1 MEKFSTPLME
11 QYNRIK
17 SEHPDEIVF
26 FRMGDFYEMFGEDA
40 KVASRILGIALTS
53 RAHGKMERVP
63 LAGVPYY
70 SAEKYLTKLLRAG
83 KKVVVCEQTEDPRKA
98 KGLVKR
104 DIVEI
109 ITPGTITL
117 DQALDGQ
124 ENNYLASLFEGK
136 EKLGLALVELSTGEF
151 KVDEIPPE
159 KLKEFLNTIAPA
171 EILIPEEWEQ
181 RKKEE
186 FGKGLNFS
194 FTLTPVEGWKFSYDY
209 AFKLLTEHFKV
220 SSLEGFGVQELRA
233 GISSAGAVLS
243 YLNQTKKTFLTHLN
257 KISRISNPEEM
268 FLDSNTIRN
277 LELLSSLGTKDK
289 DNTLFSLLNQTKTP
303 MGARLLRSWI
313 TRPLLIPRKIEERQE
328 GVKEFYADRS
338 LSESI
343 GETLD
348 TISDLERLCGKLGY
362 GKANPK
368 DLIGLKESLKVIPKI
383 KNALQEAKS
392 SILKEISSTFPESS
406 EVVKLIEESIVDE
419 PPLILTEGGIIRKG
433 FDQELDKLKNNV
445 SENKNWIAHLEKN
458 EKERTGISSLKVGF
472 NQIFGYYIEITKP
485 HLSKVPQDYI
495 RKQTMVNAE
504 RYVTPELKER
514 EARILGAE
522 EKIFQMEYDLF
533 LKIRDQVAL
542 RTKDI
547 QACAE
552 LLARLDLLLSF
563 SSAARENNYIL
574 PELDDGDLIVIEE
587 GRHPVIEQILEY
599 GAFIPN
605 DTRIGEDERIHI
617 ITGPNM
623 AGKSTYLRQVGLIV
637 LLAQT
642 GSFVPAKK
650 AKIGIVDRI
659 FTRVGAMDNIAL
671 GQSTF
676 LVEMNETANILNN
689 ATSKSLIL
697 LDEIGRGTST
707 FDGLSIAW
715 SVTEYLHNNE
725 KQCAKTLF
733 ATHYHELTELA
744 KYLPKLR
751 NYNVA
756 VKEWEDEVIFL
767 RKIIPGG
774 CDDSYGIQVARLAG
788 IPEEVLERA
797 KEILAELESGEHT
810 YEKLPK
816 PRGENV
822 ARDFQLSFFSPNE
835 RLIYEELKKI
845 EIEKLTPLEALNKLE
860 ELKRKVKD
868 SSE

>member
-1 MEKFSTPLME
+1 ME

-17 SEHPDEIVF
+17 GEHPDEIVF

-40 KVASRILGIALTS
+40 KIASKILGIALTS

-63 LAGVPYY
+63 LAGVPYH
-70 SAEKYLTKLLRAG
+70 SAEKYLTKLLKAG

-104 DIVEI
+104 EIVEI

-117 DQALDGQ
+117 DQALDSQ

-136 EKLGLALVELSTGEF
+136 DKFGMAFIELSTGEF
-151 KVDEIPPE
+151 KIDEVLPE
-159 KLKEFLNTIAPA
+159 KLKEMLNTIAPS
-171 EILIPEEWEQ
+171 ELLIPEEWEPS
-181 RKKEE
+181 KKEE
-186 FGKGLNFS
+186 LKKGLYFLP
-194 FTLTPVEGWKFSYDY
+194 TLTPLEGWKFSYDY

-220 SSLEGFGVQELRA
+220 SSLEGFGVQELKT
-233 GISSAGAVLS
+233 GISSAGAILS
-243 YLNQTKKTFLTHLN
+243 YLNQTKKTLLTHLN

-289 DNTLFSLLNQTKTP
+289 EYTLFSLLNQTKTP

-313 TRPLLIPRKIEERQE
+313 TRPLLNPQKIKERQE
-328 GVKEFYADRS
+328 GVKEFHNDRILTDS
-338 LSESI
+338 VCEK
-343 GETLD
+343 LD
-348 TISDLERLCGKLGY
+348 SISDLERLCGKLGY

-368 DLIGLKESLKVIPKI
+368 DLIGLKESLKVIPEI
-383 KNALQEAKS
+383 RNALQAAKS
-392 SILKEISSTFPESS
+392 SILKQISDTFPEVSDI
-406 EVVKLIEESIVDE
+406 VKLIGDSIVDD

-433 FDQELDKLKNNV
+433 SDPELDNLKKDV
-445 SENKNWIAHLEKN
+445 SENKNWIAQLEKN
-458 EKERTGISSLKVGF
+458 EKERTGIPSLKVGF
-472 NQIFGYYIEITKP
+472 NQIFGYYIEITRP
-485 HLSKVPQDYI
+485 HLSKVPSDFI

-504 RYVTPELKER
+504 RFVTPELKER
-514 EARILGAE
+514 EAKILGAE
-522 EKIFQMEYDLF
+522 EKIFQMEYELF
-533 LKIRDQVAL
+533 LKIRDRVAA
-542 RTKDI
+542 RTRDI
-547 QACAE
+547 QLCAE

-563 SSAARENNYIL
+563 STVARENNYVL
-574 PELDDGDLIVIEE
+574 PEVDNDDLIWIDE

-599 GAFIPN
+599 GTFIPN

-637 LLAQT
+637 LLAQI
-642 GSFVPAKK
+642 GSFVPVKK
-650 AKIGIVDRI
+650 ARIGIVDRI
-659 FTRVGAMDNIAL
+659 FTRVGAMDNISL

-715 SVTEYLHNNE
+715 SVTEYLHNNKE
-725 KQCAKTLF
+725 LCAKTLF

-744 KYLPKLR
+744 KYLPRLR

-756 VKEWEDEVIFL
+756 VKEWEDEIIFL

-788 IPEEVLERA
+788 IPREVLERA
-797 KEILAELESGEHT
+797 KVILAELESGEHS

-816 PRGENV
+816 PKTGTI
-822 ARDFQLSFFSPNE
+822 ARDFQLSFFSPSE
-835 RLIYEELKKI
+835 KVIYEELKKI

-860 ELKRKVKD
+860 ELKKKLK
-868 SSE
+868 E

>member
-17 SEHPDEIVF
+17 GEHPDEILF

-40 KVASRILGIALTS
+40 KVASKILGIALTS

-63 LAGVPYY
+63 LAGVPYH
-70 SAEKYLTKLLRAG
+70 SAEKYLTKLLKAG

-98 KGLVKR
+98 KGLVR
-104 DIVEI
+104 REIVEI

-124 ENNYLASLFEGK
+124 ENNYLASIFEGK
-136 EKLGLALVELSTGEF
+136 DRFGLALIELSIGEF
-151 KVDEIPPE
+151 KTDEVLPE
-159 KLKEFLNTIAPA
+159 KLKEMLNTIAPA
-171 EILIPEEWEQ
+171 ELLIPEEWELS
-181 RKKEE
+181 KKEE
-186 FGKGLNFS
+186 LKKGLNFV
-194 FTLTPVEGWKFSYDY
+194 FTFTPLEGWKFSYDY

-220 SSLEGFGVQELRA
+220 SSLEGFGVQELKS
-233 GISSAGAVLS
+233 GISSAGAILS
-243 YLNQTKKTFLTHLN
+243 YLNQTKKTLLTHLN

-277 LELLSSLGTKDK
+277 LELLSSSGTKDK
-289 DNTLFSLLNQTKTP
+289 DYTLFSLLNQTKTP
-303 MGARLLRSWI
+303 MGSRLLKNWI
-313 TRPLLIPRKIEERQE
+313 IRPLLNQQKIKERQE
-328 GVKEFYADRS
+328 GVREFYDDRN

-343 GETLD
+343 GEKLD
-348 TISDLERLCGKLGY
+348 SISDLERLSGKLGY

-368 DLIGLKESLKVIPKI
+368 DLIGLKESLKVIPEI
-383 KNALQEAKS
+383 RNALQVAKS
-392 SILKEISSTFPESS
+392 SILKEISVNLPEVSDI
-406 EVVKLIEESIVDE
+406 VKLIEDSIVDD
-419 PPLILTEGGIIRKG
+419 PSLSLTEGGIIRKG
-433 FDQELDKLKNNV
+433 FDQGLDDLKKDV
-445 SENKNWIAHLEKN
+445 SENKNWIAQLEKN
-458 EKERTGISSLKVGF
+458 EKERTGIPSLKVGF
-472 NQIFGYYIEITKP
+472 NQIFGYYIEITRP
-485 HLSKVPQDYI
+485 HLSKVPPDYI

-504 RYVTPELKER
+504 RFVTPELKER
-514 EARILGAE
+514 EAKILGAE

-533 LKIRDQVAL
+533 LKIRDQVAF
-542 RTKDI
+542 RTQEI
-547 QACAE
+547 QLCAE

-563 SSAARENNYIL
+563 SNVARENHYVV
-574 PELDDGDLIVIEE
+574 PEIDNEDLIWIEE

-605 DTRIGEDERIHI
+605 DTKIGEDERIHI

-623 AGKSTYLRQVGLIV
+623 AGKSTYLRQVGLMV
-637 LLAQT
+637 LLAQI

-689 ATSKSLIL
+689 ATPKSLIL

-725 KQCAKTLF
+725 KLCAKTLF

-744 KYLPKLR
+744 KYLPRLR

-756 VKEWEDEVIFL
+756 VKEWEDEIIFL
-767 RKIIPGG
+767 RKIVPGG

-788 IPEEVLERA
+788 IPREVLERA
-797 KEILAELESGEHT
+797 KVILSELESGEYT
-810 YEKLPK
+810 YEKLSKPK
-816 PRGENV
+816 TETI
-822 ARDFQLSFFSPNE
+822 ARDFQLSFFSPSE

-860 ELKRKVKD
+860 EMKRKI
-868 SSE
+868 SRQ

>member
-1 MEKFSTPLME
+1 ME

-17 SEHPDEIVF
+17 GEHPDEIVF

-40 KVASRILGIALTS
+40 KVASKILGIALTS

-63 LAGVPYY
+63 LAGVPYH
-70 SAEKYLTKLLRAG
+70 SAEKYLTKLLKAG

-104 DIVEI
+104 EIVEI

-117 DQALDGQ
+117 DQALDSQ
-124 ENNYLASLFEGK
+124 ENNYLASIFEGK
-136 EKLGLALVELSTGEF
+136 EKFGLAFIELSTGEF
-151 KVDEIPPE
+151 KIDEILPE
-159 KLKEFLNTIAPA
+159 KLKEMLNTIAPA

-181 RKKEE
+181 SKKEE
-186 FGKGLNFS
+186 FRKGLNFL
-194 FTLTPVEGWKFSYDY
+194 FTLTSVEGWKFSYDY
-209 AFKLLTEHFKV
+209 AFKLLTGHFKV
-220 SSLEGFGVQELRA
+220 SSLEGFGVQELKT
-233 GISSAGAVLS
+233 GISSAGAILS
-243 YLNQTKKTFLTHLN
+243 YLNQTKKTLLTHLN

-268 FLDSNTIRN
+268 FLDLSTVRN
-277 LELLSSLGTKDK
+277 LELLSSFGTKDK
-289 DNTLFSLLNQTKTP
+289 EYTLFSLLNQTKTP

-313 TRPLLIPRKIEERQE
+313 TRPLLNPQKIKERQE
-328 GVKEFYADRS
+328 GVKELSDDRN
-338 LSESI
+338 LSEST
-343 GETLD
+343 GEKLD
-348 TISDLERLCGKLGY
+348 SISDLERLCGKLGY

-368 DLIGLKESLKVIPKI
+368 DLIGIKESLKVIPEI
-383 KNALQEAKS
+383 RNILQAAKS
-392 SILKEISSTFPESS
+392 SILKQISSTFPEVSDI
-406 EVVKLIEESIVDE
+406 VKLIGDSIVDD

-433 FDQELDKLKNNV
+433 FDPELDDLKKDV
-445 SENKNWIAHLEKN
+445 SENKNWIAQLEKN
-458 EKERTGISSLKVGF
+458 EKARTGISSLKVGF
-472 NQIFGYYIEITKP
+472 NQIFGYYIEITRP
-485 HLSKVPQDYI
+485 HLSKVPPDYI

-504 RYVTPELKER
+504 RFVTPELKER
-514 EARILGAE
+514 EAKILGAE

-533 LKIRDQVAL
+533 LKMREQVGA
-542 RTKDI
+542 RTSEV
-547 QACAE
+547 QLCSE

-563 SSAARENNYIL
+563 SAVARENNYTL
-574 PELDDGDLIVIEE
+574 PELDEGDLILIEE

-605 DTRIGEDERIHI
+605 DTRIGEDERIHV

-637 LLAQT
+637 LLAQI

-689 ATSKSLIL
+689 ASSKSLIL

-715 SVTEYLHNNE
+715 SVTEYLHNNKE
-725 KQCAKTLF
+725 LCAKTLF

-744 KYLPKLR
+744 KYLPRLR

-756 VKEWEDEVIFL
+756 VKEWEDEIIFL

-788 IPEEVLERA
+788 IPKEVLERA
-797 KEILAELESGEHT
+797 KVILAELESGEHT

-816 PRGENV
+816 PRVETI
-822 ARDFQLSFFSPNE
+822 ARDFQLSFFSPSE
-835 RLIYEELKKI
+835 RLIYEELKKL

-860 ELKRKVKD
+860 ELKRKLK
-868 SSE
+868 E

>member
-1 MEKFSTPLME
+1 ME

-40 KVASRILGIALTS
+40 KVASKILGITLTS

-63 LAGVPYY
+63 LAGVPYHA
-70 SAEKYLTKLLRAG
+70 AEKYLTRLLKAG
-83 KKVVVCEQTEDPRKA
+83 KKVVVCEQIEDPKKA

-117 DQALDGQ
+117 DQALDTQ
-124 ENNYLASLFEGK
+124 ENNYLAGVFEGK
-136 EKLGLALVELSTGEF
+136 DKYGIAFIELSTGEF
-151 KVDEIPPE
+151 KMEEVVPE
-159 KLKEFLNTIAPA
+159 KLKEMLNTIAPS

-181 RKKEE
+181 SKKEE
-186 FGKGLNFS
+186 FKKGLNFQ
-194 FTLTPVEGWKFSYDY
+194 FTLTPVEGWKFSHDY

-220 SSLEGFGVQELRA
+220 SSLEGFGVQELKS
-233 GISSAGAVLS
+233 GTCSAGAILS
-243 YLNQTKKTFLTHLN
+243 YLNQTKKTLLTHLN
-257 KISRISNPEEM
+257 KISRISNPGEM

-277 LELLSSLGTKDK
+277 LELLSSLGTKEK
-289 DNTLFSLLNQTKTP
+289 EHTLFSLLNQTKTP

-313 TRPLLIPRKIEERQE
+313 TRPLLNPLMIKKRQE
-328 GVKEFYADRS
+328 GVSEFYDDRG
-338 LSESI
+338 LSDNICEK
-343 GETLD
+343 LD
-348 TISDLERLCGKLGY
+348 SISDLERLSGKLGY

-368 DLIGLKESLKVIPKI
+368 DLIGLKESFKVIPEI
-383 KNALQEAKS
+383 GNLLYSAKS
-392 SILKEISSTFPESS
+392 SILKEISNSFPEVSDI
-406 EVVKLIEESIVDE
+406 VKLIEESVVDD

-433 FDQELDKLKNNV
+433 FDQSLDELKNNV

-458 EKERTGISSLKVGF
+458 EKEKTGISSLKVGF

-504 RYVTPELKER
+504 RFVTPELKER
-514 EARILGAE
+514 EAKILGAE
-522 EKIFQMEYDLF
+522 EKIFQMEYELF
-533 LKIRDQVAL
+533 LKIRDQVAT

-547 QACAE
+547 QLCAE
-552 LLARLDLLLSF
+552 LLASLDLLLSF
-563 SSAARENNYIL
+563 SMVARENNYII
-574 PELDDGDLIVIEE
+574 PEVDDGDLILIEE
-587 GRHPVIEQILEY
+587 GRHPVIEHILEY

-605 DTRIGEDERIHI
+605 DTRIGEEERIHI

-637 LLAQT
+637 LLAQI

-659 FTRVGAMDNIAL
+659 FTRVGAMDNISL

-725 KQCAKTLF
+725 KLCAKTLF

-788 IPEEVLERA
+788 IPREVLERA
-797 KEILAELESGEHT
+797 KEILSELESGEHT
-810 YEKLPK
+810 YEKLPQA
-816 PRGENV
+816 RGETI
-822 ARDFQLSFFSPNE
+822 ARDFQLSIFSPME
-835 RLIYEELKKI
+835 KLLYEELKKI

-860 ELKRKVKD
+860 ELKRKVKKQ
-868 SSE
+868 